1 LNLHHHFRSQEIL
14 RFYIHFHHSI
24 RKKFF
29 EYIQSAITRKF
40 TRASLNLH
48 QIKTSTSHLSLPQ
61 QLLPTIIMTYD
72 VKSVESWT
80 THLLRSTVNRR
91 VSLLLI
97 DVSVKAEEATTSWNI
112 KNKKQLCQW
121 VTNQLNQII
130 DMLNKLRS
138 QWDLTLQL
146 NEHWILVQDD
156 HKKRAKQLEVAFE
169 KNDEL
174 EEKINQLQSERL
186 NFKAKQRQ
194 ADQPMSRQE
203 TQSVEH
209 RVNQKEISSISE
221 VDQRSRSS
229 QESFT
234 LFNNRNDHHKSI
246 KFLNSSIFIDTD
258 ESTWESWIIKISDK
272 LDVNAN
278 HYSIEKLRIVYV
290 TFRLNDDADE
300 QIYAKHRIDA
310 FSLYLSLTKLL
321 KHLNEIYDD
330 QNRNRKCR
338 HEYNALKQ
346 SNKSFSFFYFK
357 FTKIFSFLD
366 YDDWTLM
373 NDLQNK
379 INNHLQNV
387 LSVCLI
393 KFSSLD
399 KLKTFLQRVNNKQW
413 VNYQLHDEQW
423 TVKSIAASKKRFVSS
438 STSVSVST
446 TSYVQ
451 LTTFFIFESE
461 WSRMSIICFNCKV
474 SSHLSK
480 NCSQLKTSTLTSHAF
495 ISRLNEIIMSK
506 EEKKL
511 FTEKSKNEAKN

>member
-1 LNLHHHFRSQEIL
+1 LQEIL
-14 RFYIHFHHSI
+14 RIL
-24 RKKFF
+24 
-29 EYIQSAITRKF
+29 QSAITRKF
-40 TRASLNLH
+40 TRASLNLS
-48 QIKTSTSHLSLPQ
+48 QIKTSIFHLSLSQ
-61 QLLPTIIMTYD
+61 QLLPTIIMTHD
-72 VKSVESWT
+72 VELVESWT
-80 THLLRSTVNRR
+80 ARLLRSIVNRR

-97 DVSVKAEEATTSWNI
+97 DVSVEAEEATTSWNI

-121 VTNQLNQII
+121 IANQLNQII
-130 DMLNKLRS
+130 DMLNKLWS
-138 QWDLTLQL
+138 QQDLTLQL

-156 HKKRAKQLEVAFE
+156 HKKRVKQLEVTFE

-194 ADQPMSRQE
+194 ADQSMSRQE

-209 RVNQKEISSISE
+209 QVNQKETSLISE

-229 QESFT
+229 WESFT
-234 LFNNRNDHHKSI
+234 LFNNGNDHHKSI
-246 KFLNSSIFIDTD
+246 KFPNSSIFIDTD
-258 ESTWESWIIKISDK
+258 ESTWKSWIIKISDK
-272 LDVNAN
+272 LDINAN

-300 QIYAKHRIDA
+300 QIYAKRCIDA
-310 FSLYLSLTKLL
+310 FSLYLSLIKLL

-330 QNRNRKCR
+330 QNRNRKCCR
-338 HEYNALKQ
+338 EYNALKQ
-346 SNKSFSFFYFK
+346 SNKSFSFFYFE

-373 NDLQNK
+373 NNLQNK
-379 INNHLQNV
+379 INNHLQNA

-399 KLKTFLQRVNNKQW
+399 KLKTFLQRVNNKQR
-413 VNYQLHDEQW
+413 VNYQLRDEQW
-423 TVKSIAASKKRFVSS
+423 TVKSIAASEKRFVSS
-438 STSVSVST
+438 LTSASVST
-446 TSYVQ
+446 TSYIR
-451 LTTFFIFESE
+451 LTTFFTFEPE

-474 SSHLSK
+474 SNHLSK
-480 NCSQLKTSTLTSHAF
+480 NCSQLKTSTSTSCAF
-495 ISRLNEIIMSK
+495 TPCLNEIIMSK